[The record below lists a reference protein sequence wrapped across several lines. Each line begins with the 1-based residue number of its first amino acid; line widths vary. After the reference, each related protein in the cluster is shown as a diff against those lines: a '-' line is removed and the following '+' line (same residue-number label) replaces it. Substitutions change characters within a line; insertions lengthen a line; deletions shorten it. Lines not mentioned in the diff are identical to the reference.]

1 MGLGDA
7 SCENQPVTGIEQT
20 LTFFE
25 GLMGTRRGRGGLW
38 SAFDDVART
47 VSRKRIRGA
56 FAGALALNAHGIAR
70 STADVDFLVH
80 PEHRA
85 KLLESLASVTVVV
98 QDYDTMIVLEHVPT
112 KVEID
117 VLVAFDSISLDA
129 CGHPERTRV
138 AGRTVPVV
146 SATSLA
152 AMKTVAAVDSPAIE
166 AKQRADLEA
175 MVRGKII
182 DVNTVSRLLHDEAG
196 TEYAK
201 YFVTLARAAKTHKFA
216 PPKLKL

>member
-1 MGLGDA
+1 M
-7 SCENQPVTGIEQT
+7 
-20 LTFFE
+20 
-25 GLMGTRRGRGGLW
+25 
-38 SAFDDVART
+38 
-47 VSRKRIRGA
+47 RGA

-85 KLLESLASVTVVV
+85 RLLESLAGSTSVV
-98 QDYDTMIVLEHVPT
+98 QEYDTMIVLEHRQT

-117 VLVAFDSISLDA
+117 VLVAFDAISLEA
-129 CGHPERTRV
+129 CTEPERTRV
-138 AGRTVPVV
+138 AGRWVPVV

-175 MVRGKII
+175 MVRGKVI
-182 DVNTVSRLLHDEAG
+182 DRSKDDLFNGMAHIDRHLMSTLNSPHSSSDTQALGISSRAD
-196 TEYAK
+196 
-201 YFVTLARAAKTHKFA
+201 
-216 PPKLKL
+216 

>member
-1 MGLGDA
+1 M
-7 SCENQPVTGIEQT
+7 TGIEQT
-20 LTFFE
+20 LSFFE

-38 SAFDDVART
+38 SAFDEVART
-47 VSRKRIRGA
+47 VSKKRVRGA

-85 KLLESLASVTVVV
+85 RLLESLAGSTSVV
-98 QDYDTMIVLEHVPT
+98 QDYDTIVLEHRQT

-117 VLVAFDSISLDA
+117 VLVAFDAISLEA
-129 CGHPERTRV
+129 CTEPERTRV
-138 AGRTVPVV
+138 AGRWVPVV

-175 MVRGKII
+175 MVRGKVI
-182 DVNTVSRLLHDEAG
+182 DVNTVARLLHDEAG
-196 TEYAK
+196 VPYAK
-201 YFVTLARAAKTHKFA
+201 YFVTLARAARAHKFA
-216 PPKLKL
+216 PPRQKL